1 MIKVIIDEMLK
12 GNFSFLIL
20 IVGILQLVVMIRN
33 TRRERGNNK
42 MTPQV
47 YENLK
52 ELTYEELL
60 HALDNVREHLYEIGD
75 EAKDIDYMYYVAL
88 VQELD
93 NRQREE

>member
-1 MIKVIIDEMLK
+1 MKVIIDEMLK

-20 IVGILQLVVMIRN
+20 IVGILQLIVMIKN
-33 TRRERGNNK
+33 TRRKRGKRK

-60 HALDNVREHLYEIGD
+60 NALDNVREHLYEIGD
-75 EAKDIDYMYYVAL
+75 DAKDLDYRYYIAL
-88 VQELD
+88 MQELD
-93 NRQREE
+93 NRQRDR

>member
-1 MIKVIIDEMLK
+1 MDWIKVIISEMLK

-20 IVGILQLVVMIRN
+20 IVGILQLIMMIKN
-33 TRRERGNNK
+33 GKKDKK

-52 ELTYEELL
+52 ELTISELL
-60 HALDNVREHLYEIGD
+60 YALDNVREKLYEQGTD
-75 EAKDIDYMYYVAL
+75 LDDADMLYYIEL
-88 VQELD
+88 MKELD